1 MHFGTIPKLFTF
13 PLGPTAKSCT
23 HISLSQYEGIHTN
36 EATPTA
42 ALTLN
47 VVWVLN

>member
-1 MHFGTIPKLFTF
+1 MHVGTIPKLFTF

-36 EATPTA
+36 EATPIW
-42 ALTLN
+42 LHSGLN
-47 VVWVLN
+47 VV